1 MEMTYTGGRRR
12 AACIWNAQPHLDEH
26 PCSRCAPLRDPSIAH
41 LNLGVPLCVVVM
53 FGELRYIHVWHFKGL
68 SSLVKVYCVEKVNV
82 SARGRAKFLSIR
94 GGLPGLSFNA
104 HIQI

>member
-1 MEMTYTGGRRR
+1 MTYTGGRRR

-26 PCSRCAPLRDPSIAH
+26 PCSRCAPLRDPSIAF
-41 LNLGVPLCVVVM
+41 LNLGVPLCVVVL
-53 FGELRYIHVWHFKGL
+53 FGELRSCMAFQGL
-68 SSLVKVYCVEKVNV
+68 SSLVKAYCVEKVNV
-82 SARGRAKFLSIR
+82 SARERAKFLSIR